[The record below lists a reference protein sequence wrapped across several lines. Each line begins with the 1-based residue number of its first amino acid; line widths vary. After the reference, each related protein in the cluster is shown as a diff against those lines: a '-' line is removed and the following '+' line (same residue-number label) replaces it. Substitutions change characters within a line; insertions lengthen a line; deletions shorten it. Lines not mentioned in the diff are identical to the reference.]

1 VISQTAAMNYYV
13 ILASL
18 LVTMVITWAM
28 SAFSRRPL
36 RGLWLF
42 FLVVFLATW
51 AGQLWITPFGP
62 QYWGVN
68 VFSLILVSVFF
79 SFFVFAL
86 VPFKK
91 KDDVVQGAFFI
102 MGIFFWIMIILLVA
116 AIAAG
121 YYYRSPEM
129 IAGFYYQPPKMGW

>member
-1 VISQTAAMNYYV
+1 MTTQQHRIHLILQPVALNLQKNPLAKSPVVPQPPSHLTLYSFYRFWPQLCKIFLQTAAMNYYV

-18 LVTMVITWAM
+18 LVTMVITWAI

-62 QYWGVN
+62 QY
-68 VFSLILVSVFF
+68 
-79 SFFVFAL
+79 
-86 VPFKK
+86 
-91 KDDVVQGAFFI
+91 
-102 MGIFFWIMIILLVA
+102 
-116 AIAAG
+116 
-121 YYYRSPEM
+121 
-129 IAGFYYQPPKMGW
+129 